1 MKGDVQIHRDIAE
14 ELEWDPQL
22 RDTELGFAVKDGVVT
37 LSGTVDTYLQKLAA
51 QRAVQRVAGVKAVAD
66 ELDVK
71 PPSLFARS
79 DTDIAHAAVSALK
92 WNASVPSDT
101 VIVNVEDGWITLEGK
116 VSWWYQRDA
125 AERAVR
131 SLVGVRGVSN
141 VLLVSPPVS
150 ETAVSQRIERALA
163 RSAHL
168 DAKRIKVELLD
179 GKVTL
184 KGQVHS
190 WAERRRRVAQ
200 SPRRGG
206 RGISDSE

>member
-22 RDTELGFAVKDGVVT
+22 RGMALGIAVKEGVVT

-51 QRAVQRVAGVKAVAD
+51 QHAVQRVAGVRAVAD

-79 DTDIAHAAVSALK
+79 DTDIAHAAVS
-92 WNASVPSDT
+92 
-101 VIVNVEDGWITLEGK
+101 
-116 VSWWYQRDA
+116 
-125 AERAVR
+125 
-131 SLVGVRGVSN
+131 
-141 VLLVSPPVS
+141 
-150 ETAVSQRIERALA
+150 ALA

-190 WAERRRRVAQ
+190 WAERRDAERAAWSAPGVRLVEDQLVVTA
-200 SPRRGG
+200 
-206 RGISDSE
+206 